1 MNPCP
6 VCGGVVNIEVDVPE
20 GSILVD
26 CRYCHGSGRVLAG
39 FFTNPCPTCKGYGKN
54 QVDVPSNSNLVNCK
68 YCNGSGSVLSGI
80 FSVSCSVCHGT
91 GFSTPKRLSL
101 TEDSKAP
108 IQPSRKTPSCFIC
121 YGEPDKAFAEKLRIA
136 LNNKEIPTWMYSMD
150 YTPGRRTWKEIIDN
164 RRASHKVLVICST
177 ASLSRDGILKEIEQQ
192 IDENPDK
199 VIPVS
204 IDLGWTESTF
214 IIKRGATDLKP
225 FLRER
230 NYADFAT
237 ESFNEALD
245 RLAKAIKQ
253 SP

>member
-1 MNPCP
+1 
-6 VCGGVVNIEVDVPE
+6 
-20 GSILVD
+20 
-26 CRYCHGSGRVLAG
+26 
-39 FFTNPCPTCKGYGKN
+39 
-54 QVDVPSNSNLVNCK
+54 
-68 YCNGSGSVLSGI
+68 
-80 FSVSCSVCHGT
+80 
-91 GFSTPKRLSL
+91 
-101 TEDSKAP
+101 
-108 IQPSRKTPSCFIC
+108 
-121 YGEPDKAFAEKLRIA
+121 
-136 LNNKEIPTWMYSMD
+136 MYSMD

-204 IDLGWTESTF
+204 IDLGWTKSTF

-225 FLRER
+225 FLLER